1 MTIVLMS
8 YLQGCCFFFLL
19 LFLFCMIIVV
29 NDITHRSIIILLFH
43 VHFVKRST
51 VRSFGRELSSLSVA
65 TCSAPSHSFTGP
77 HVLDYGG
84 ACPSLEVRIFWTTD
98 VRIFGSMEVR
108 IFGSMEVRIFCIAY
122 LLDPIARLGSEG
134 DP

>member
-1 MTIVLMS
+1 MTPQSM
-8 YLQGCCFFFLL
+8 
-19 LFLFCMIIVV
+19 
-29 NDITHRSIIILLFH
+29 
-43 VHFVKRST
+43 
-51 VRSFGRELSSLSVA
+51 E
-65 TCSAPSHSFTGP
+65 
-77 HVLDYGG
+77 
-84 ACPSLEVRIFWTTD
+84 